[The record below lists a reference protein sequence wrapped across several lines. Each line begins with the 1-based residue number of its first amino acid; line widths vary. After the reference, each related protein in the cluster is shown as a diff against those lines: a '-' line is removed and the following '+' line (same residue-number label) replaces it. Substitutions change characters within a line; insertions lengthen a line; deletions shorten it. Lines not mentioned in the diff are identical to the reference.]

1 MQKLLETIVD
11 KFLSWFD
18 RNRKRIGFT
27 VGALCVL
34 SAVTDIVAGDPIIGV
49 LWLMVGVMII
59 VDARQ
64 M

>member
-18 RNRKRIGFT
+18 RNRRRIGFT

-34 SAVTDIVAGDPIIGV
+34 SAFTDIAAGNAF
-49 LWLMVGVMII
+49 VGVVWLLVGIMII